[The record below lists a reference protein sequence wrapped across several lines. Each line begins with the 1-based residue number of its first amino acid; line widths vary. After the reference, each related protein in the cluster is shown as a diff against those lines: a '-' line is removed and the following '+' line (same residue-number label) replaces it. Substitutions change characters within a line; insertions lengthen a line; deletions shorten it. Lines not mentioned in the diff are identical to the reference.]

1 MAVTIGA
8 DGFSYT
14 RPEDSARAGDD
25 DVLPSWKQGEYKL
38 GHQL

>member
-14 RPEDSARAGDD
+14 RRDD
-25 DVLPSWKQGEYKL
+25 PAPGAEQGEYKL

>member
-1 MAVTIGA
+1 MAATIGA

-14 RPEDSARAGDD
+14 RKDD
-25 DVLPSWKQGEYKL
+25 GEEMPSWKQGEYKL